1 MIESF
6 EVFDRAVV
14 RPALHSADEHGSIVQ
29 DPLGIALQTP
39 VVPDTAVSVAPDGE
53 RYSREPVRAEAPARM
68 PLSRDG

>member
-6 EVFDRAVV
+6 EGFDSAVV
-14 RPALHSADEHGSIVQ
+14 RPALHSADEHGSTVRE
-29 DPLGIALQTP
+29 PLGIALQTP
-39 VVPDTAVSVAPDGE
+39 VVPDTAASVAPDGE